1 MNNSFIY
8 SMQFA
13 TDRRHSF
20 IHFIVDLQ
28 LKPKNVSL
36 GEREKKNGTMFDRH
50 ISNRLNVQM

>member
-1 MNNSFIY
+1 
-8 SMQFA
+8 MQSA